1 MSLAPYHT
9 ASIDRASRK
18 QKQNNEQLLT
28 PNPKREREGM
38 MTN

>member
-9 ASIDRASRK
+9 ASIDRASS
-18 QKQNNEQLLT
+18 NNEQLLT